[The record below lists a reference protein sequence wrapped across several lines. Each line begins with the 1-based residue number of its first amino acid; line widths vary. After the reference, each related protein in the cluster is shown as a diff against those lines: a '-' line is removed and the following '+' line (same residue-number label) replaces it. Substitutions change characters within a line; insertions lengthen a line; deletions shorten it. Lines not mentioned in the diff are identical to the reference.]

1 MTERRESLNLIQR
14 AAMRLGPAAEV
25 AAPTE
30 LATTVEPAMAAPTQL
45 RPAPVPVSEPVLEPM
60 TPPVARQPSPRRQP
74 VAEAPRPR
82 QKQGGGDVSSRVHID
97 MNRLRLAGMITPD
110 NMSSALSNEFRGIKR
125 QLLAKARNPDD
136 GALER
141 NLILVTSA
149 LPNEGK
155 TFSSVNLAISL
166 AAERDLHVLLIDG
179 DVVRPSVGPL
189 LGLPAGKGLISLLTD
204 EEQQV
209 SDVMLRCEQIPNL
222 SIMLAGPSAM
232 NSPELLA
239 SQRMAFILEDL
250 AKRYHDRMIIIDAP
264 PVLVSPESAVL
275 AVRVHQLL
283 MVVESEQTQRAQV
296 QRALESVT
304 GCPEISLILNKAPRW
319 RQGNS
324 RSYYYSA

>member
-1 MTERRESLNLIQR
+1 MTERRENLNLIQR
-14 AAMRLGPAAEV
+14 AAMRLGSPAEI

-30 LATTVEPAMAAPTQL
+30 LEAEPAAMPAPTPL
-45 RPAPVPVSEPVLEPM
+45 RPVEAVPEPAADVS
-60 TPPVARQPSPRRQP
+60 RPRR
-74 VAEAPRPR
+74 
-82 QKQGGGDVSSRVHID
+82 KQGTGDVSSRVSID

-110 NMSSALSNEFRGIKR
+110 NMSSALSNEFRAIKR
-125 QLLAKARNPDD
+125 QLLAKARNPED
-136 GALER
+136 GVLER

-155 TFSSVNLAISL
+155 TFSALNLAISL

-204 EEQQV
+204 QDQQI

-222 SIMLAGPSAM
+222 SIMLAGPAAM

-239 SQRMAFILEDL
+239 SQRMATILDDL
-250 AKRYHDRMIIIDAP
+250 ATRYHDRMVIIDAP
-264 PVLVSPESAVL
+264 PILVSPESAVL

-283 MVVESEQTQRAQV
+283 MVVEAESTERAQV

-304 GCPEISLILNKAPRW
+304 SCPDISLILNKAPRW

-324 RSYYYSA
+324 RSYYYTA